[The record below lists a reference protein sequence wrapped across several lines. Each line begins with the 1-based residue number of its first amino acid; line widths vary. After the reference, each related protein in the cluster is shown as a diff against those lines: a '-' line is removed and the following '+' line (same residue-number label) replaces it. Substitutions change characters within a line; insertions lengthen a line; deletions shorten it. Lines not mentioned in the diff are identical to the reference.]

1 MSRVDQKSTPREAGL
16 VVNSYDRNAEA
27 SRSDPYELEEG
38 LESAKDANR
47 IGRRQL
53 NVGGGDLEVIR
64 LVLAELLDRRTRSR
78 SLNYEVRQVRDCLAP
93 QRDPRFPRK
102 CIQEALLCSF

>member
-1 MSRVDQKSTPREAGL
+1 MSGVDQKSTPREAGL

-53 NVGGGDLEVIR
+53 NVGG
-64 LVLAELLDRRTRSR
+64 
-78 SLNYEVRQVRDCLAP
+78 
-93 QRDPRFPRK
+93 
-102 CIQEALLCSF
+102 